1 MKSFRLH
8 IESKSELV
16 QFAIGAF
23 IGIGVFLM
31 LHHFDIS
38 GTGYRVFTL
47 LLAAVIVGYLWRGRL
62 CRTLRQRYPRARW
75 IPLLAVGF
83 TIAGFGVIA
92 RFVLPQGDEGWFT
105 LAFILPA
112 GACIAAFVII
122 NRRDPDVIK

>member
-16 QFAIGAF
+16 QSAIGLI
-23 IGIGVFLM
+23 IGVGVFLA
-31 LHHFDIS
+31 LQHFDVS
-38 GTGYRVFTL
+38 GIGYRVVML
-47 LLAAVIVGYLWRGRL
+47 LLAAVMAGYLWRGQL
-62 CRTLRQRYPRARW
+62 GRTLRRRFPNARW

-92 RFVLPQGDEGWFT
+92 RFVLPQADDGWFT

-112 GACIAAFVII
+112 GACIVAFVII
-122 NRRDPDVIK
+122 NRRDPDVTN